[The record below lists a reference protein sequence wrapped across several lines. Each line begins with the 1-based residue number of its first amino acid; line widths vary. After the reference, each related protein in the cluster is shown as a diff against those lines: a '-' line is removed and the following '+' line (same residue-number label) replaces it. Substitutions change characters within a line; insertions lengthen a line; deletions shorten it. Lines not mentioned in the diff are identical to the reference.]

1 MAIETELTDRTA
13 VVTGAG
19 RGIGREIAYRL
30 AEAGADIVAAA
41 RTEAEIAAVA
51 DTVEDRYGVD
61 GLAVRTDLRDV
72 EAIDGL
78 IDRAVEGFG
87 APEILVNNAGVNL
100 HNRALDQTVEELATM
115 VDVNFK
121 APFLLAQRFGWVFRD
136 SDKEAGSI
144 VNVSS
149 VSGRLGKDFT
159 SVYGGTKAGL
169 YGLTRGLA
177 AGLSRY
183 GIRVN
188 SISPGTTLIERTRDR
203 LDDRDLDID
212 RVPLSRLGE
221 AADVADV
228 AVFLASDRAGYV
240 TGVDVPVDGGI
251 CFTAGLYPHD

>member
-41 RTEAEIAAVA
+41 RTESEIAAVA
-51 DTVEDRYGVD
+51 DTVEDRYGVE
-61 GLAVRTDLRDV
+61 GVAVRTDLRDV
-72 EAIDGL
+72 EDIDGL
-78 IDRAVEGFG
+78 IDRAVEAFG
-87 APEILVNNAGVNL
+87 APDILVNNAGVNL

-121 APFLLAQRFGWVFRD
+121 APFLLSQRFGWAVRD
-136 SDKEAGSI
+136 SDSEAGSI

-212 RVPLSRLGE
+212 RVPLGRLGE

-240 TGVDVPVDGGI
+240 TGVDVPIDGGV